1 MATPHNEASKGDFA
15 KTVLMPGD
23 PLRAKYLAEH
33 YLDNVRQVNGVRG
46 MLAYT
51 GTYKGKEVSIM
62 GSGMGMPSIGIYS
75 YELYTQ
81 YDVENI
87 IRIGSAG
94 SINKDVHIR
103 DVIIAQGACTDS
115 EWAHQYELPGTF
127 SAISSYDLLE
137 KAVCEAKKKQIHYHV
152 GNIVSSDLF
161 YHADVEARGRWSNV
175 GCLAVEME
183 SYALFAN
190 AAYLGKKALTL
201 LTISDSLVND
211 EQETTAQERERT
223 FTDMMEVALEIA

>member
-23 PLRAKYLAEH
+23 PLRAKYLAEN

-115 EWAHQYELPGTF
+115 AWAHQYELPGTF

-161 YHADVEARGRWSNV
+161 YHADVEANGRWSNV

-211 EQETTAQERERT
+211 EKETTAQERERT